1 MLFFLTYHAK
11 MGCVKITLIGVYLR
25 GSIVKRKVSNDNI
38 AGLPIVT
45 VLPILTLLTRIIG

>member
-1 MLFFLTYHAK
+1 MCKDYAYW
-11 MGCVKITLIGVYLR
+11 GVFKGQYCQ
-25 GSIVKRKVSNDNI
+25 KKVSNDNI

>member
-25 GSIVKRKVSNDNI
+25 GSIVKKRSVMTI
-38 AGLPIVT
+38 LPDCQ
-45 VLPILTLLTRIIG
+45 